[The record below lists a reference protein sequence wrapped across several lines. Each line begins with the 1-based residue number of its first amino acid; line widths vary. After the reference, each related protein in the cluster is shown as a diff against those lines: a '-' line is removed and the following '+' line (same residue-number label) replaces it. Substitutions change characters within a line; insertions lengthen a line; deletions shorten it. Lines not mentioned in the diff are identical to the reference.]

1 MKRILAATL
10 MGLFLLASATTFEV
24 RVENVSTSETLRT
37 QGGGV
42 AVPLAPG
49 VYVVHKGLNPLF
61 VPAGMASPGLERLA
75 EDGDPGLLAK
85 ELGERAGVFAV
96 PLGKKAPAPIFPGQA
111 YVFRVEAEKGDR
123 LSLATM
129 FVQSNDWFYAP
140 GPKGIALFENGRPI
154 AGDVSAAF
162 RLWDAGTEVNEPAGE
177 GMYQA
182 PRQKGKNMGP
192 AEMGGVHEV
201 GTDRLQG
208 PVIRVTIT
216 PVK

>member
-1 MKRILAATL
+1 MKRTIAAVL
-10 MGLFLLASATTFEV
+10 MGLFLVAGATTFEV
-24 RVENVSTSETLRT
+24 RVENVSTPSSLMTKN
-37 QGGGV
+37 GGV

-49 VYVVHKGLNPLF
+49 VFVVHKTVNPLF
-61 VPAGMASPGLERLA
+61 VPAGMASLGLERLA
-75 EDGDPGLLAK
+75 EDGDPALLAK
-85 ELGERAGVFAV
+85 ELGAGAGVFAV
-96 PLGKKAPAPIFPGQA
+96 PAGKDGPAPIFPGEA
-111 YVFRVEAEKGDR
+111 YVFRVEAMDGDR

-140 GPKGIALFENGRPI
+140 GPGGIPLFKDGRPVS
-154 AGDVSAAF
+154 GDVTMYL
-162 RLWDAGTEVNEPAGE
+162 RLWDAGTEKNGPPGK

-192 AEMGGVHEV
+192 DEMGVVHEV
-201 GTDRLQG
+201 RPEALKG